1 MKKYLA
7 DIIATSPVKSTPC
20 NMKWISFND
29 KKPEK
34 GQLIIILDDGK
45 VFAHYFCAH
54 ESEYY
59 PCVKWIPWPEE

>member
-1 MKKYLA
+1 
-7 DIIATSPVKSTPC
+7 
-20 NMKWISFND
+20 MKWISFND

-59 PCVKWIPWPEE
+59 PCVKWIPWPEEE